1 MVGLVLL
8 LVGIVGLLTP
18 VSVSPGLQTVPCG
31 TAVAPDVA
39 APREQAPAQTGEEVV
54 KADYSELCRY
64 ELNDRRAWTGTLAGA
79 GALVLV
85 VAGAFALGARRR
97 QHSS

>member
-1 MVGLVLL
+1 MTARLIALMVGLVLL

-18 VSVSPGLQTVPCG
+18 VSVSPGVQTVPCG
-31 TAVAPDVA
+31 TAVA
-39 APREQAPAQTGEEVV
+39 
-54 KADYSELCRY
+54 
-64 ELNDRRAWTGTLAGA
+64 

-85 VAGAFALGARRR
+85 VAGVFALGARRR